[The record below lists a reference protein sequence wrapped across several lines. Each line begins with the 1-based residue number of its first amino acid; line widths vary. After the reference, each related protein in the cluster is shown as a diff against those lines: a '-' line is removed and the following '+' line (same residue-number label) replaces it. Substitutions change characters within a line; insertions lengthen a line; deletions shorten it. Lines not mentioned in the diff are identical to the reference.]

1 VGSASRAIVSSNAG
15 ARRPV
20 WHVTR
25 IQRSGDLV
33 AVSCPGP
40 SLCVTVSEGGRVLAS
55 HDPFSEHAK
64 WSRQSVPSALG
75 VSCPSV
81 TLCVLVDYRPGLTVA
96 LDPTASLPRWSTHR
110 ASAGSTMALGETTGV
125 IACTVTGSC
134 ALGTADG
141 SVAVVH
147 DVVAPRVSG
156 RDLGFGEPS
165 TFDGI
170 ACPQSDRCIAANED
184 GAIQITAGHGLDRW
198 TRHAIDGGNDSF
210 GAVACP
216 TARDCLINDVY
227 ASVLSSTNAFSARA
241 SWRQHTVDTQ
251 GDLVGV
257 ACPSPAACLAFDDE
271 GRILRS
277 RNPFARSASWT
288 TIRN

>member
-1 VGSASRAIVSSNAG
+1 MGSAGRAIVSTNAG

-20 WHVTR
+20 WRVTQIR
-25 IQRSGDLV
+25 RSGDLI

-40 SLCVTVSEGGRVLAS
+40 SLCVAVTEGGLVLAS
-55 HDPFSEHAK
+55 DDPFGEHAG

-96 LDPTASLPRWSTHR
+96 LDPTAPRPGWSIHR
-110 ASAGSTMALGETTGV
+110 ASPGSTMALSGTTGV
-125 IACTVTGSC
+125 IACTVAGSC
-134 ALGTADG
+134 VLGTDDG

-147 DVVAPRVSG
+147 DVAARRASA

-170 ACPQSDRCIAANED
+170 ACPQRDRCIAANED
-184 GAIQITAGHGLDRW
+184 GAIQVTAGHKLDRW
-198 TRHAIDGGNDSF
+198 TRRSIDGGGDSF

-216 TARDCLINDVY
+216 TA
-227 ASVLSSTNAFSARA
+227 AR
-241 SWRQHTVDTQ
+241 
-251 GDLVGV
+251 
-257 ACPSPAACLAFDDE
+257 CLAFDRD

-277 RNPFARSASWT
+277 LNPFARSSSWM
-288 TIRN
+288 TIR